1 MPHAYTAAYKST
13 LARTDAPEVPLH
25 LLEIS
30 HTGLTQPVRVVNDN
44 QDVTSAGN
52 LFIACPFTI
61 VLPDDFENQLPKAR
75 LSIDNVGRDLVY
87 WIETSGGGQGASV
100 RIMQIMRSAPD
111 VIEFDVTLALNNV
124 RVTMT
129 EISGD
134 LGFENF
140 FARPAIALQYRPE
153 TAPGVF

>member
-1 MPHAYTAAYKST
+1 MPRAYSAAYKST
-13 LARTDAPEVPLH
+13 LARTDAPEAPLH

-30 HTGLTQPVRVVNDN
+30 HPGLTEPVRVVNDTE
-44 QDVTSAGN
+44 DVTSN
-52 LFIACPFTI
+52 NSLFVACPFSI
-61 VLPDDFENQLPKAR
+61 VLPDDLENQLPRAR

-87 WIETSGGGQGASV
+87 WIETSGGGEGASV
-100 RIMQIMRSAPD
+100 RVMQIMRSAPD

-140 FARPAIALQYRPE
+140 FARPAIALQYRPD